1 MISHIISA
9 FSGKPI
15 FGYLGMVYAMMS
27 IGILGFIVWSYKN
40 VVALFNYEIE
50 VINFAICWNSL
61 LLSNTFKSKNL
72 ANYTQSA
79 VNPQSSFLSYLF
91 QISRKMT
98 NQLQIRNTTSDSETK
113 RETSFNYSEFYSMY
127 NKKFIDHNNL
137 NDDWLTWFI
146 GFSEGDGAILTTKNY
161 IYFVLTQKEGKILY
175 EIQEKLKFGRVQFYP
190 QTKDGTNEFF
200 RYFVVNVEDVIL
212 LTTLFH
218 GNLVLSHRKAQ
229 LNVWIDILNKKSY
242 IPNIIVQNKL
252 RLPSLNDSWISGFT
266 DAEGCFNV
274 NISKAQPTKR
284 GSKVTLRYI
293 LDQKNEF
300 PCLDYI

>member
-79 VNPQSSFLSYLF
+79 VNHQSSFLSYLF

-127 NKKFIDHNNL
+127 NKKYIDHNNL

-146 GFSEGDGAILTTKNY
+146 GFSEGDGAILTSTTENR
-161 IYFVLTQKEGKILY
+161 ISFVLTQKEGKILY
-175 EIQEKLKFGRVQFYP
+175 EIQEKLKFGRVQFFP
-190 QTKDGTNEFF
+190 QTKDGTNEYF
-200 RYFVVNVEDVIL
+200 RYFVQRVEDTLL
-212 LTTLFH
+212 LTTLFN

-229 LNVWIDILNKKSY
+229 LNVWIDILNKKAY
-242 IPNIIVQNKL
+242 IPNILVKNKL

-266 DAEGCFNV
+266 DAEGCFSV

-284 GSKVTLRYI
+284 GCVVTLRYI
-293 LDQKNEF
+293 LDQKK
-300 PCLDYI
+300 